1 MPARNSTLD
10 VERDLDVTSATP
22 DTTTRDDD
30 DLVTTR
36 DLDDL
41 TLTPDLDDTVATR
54 DLDEVAPAAD
64 LMRVYLNEIGRTPL
78 LTAAEEVELA
88 RRIEAGVYAAELLR
102 RHDAGEE
109 KIPAQR
115 RRDLAMVAQDGF
127 AAKDHMLR
135 ANLRLVV
142 SVAKKFSNRGVPLG
156 DVIQE
161 GNVGLVRAV
170 EKFDYTKG
178 FKFSTYAMWWI
189 RQAIGRGLPEL
200 ARTIRL
206 PVHVNEEVA
215 KVARARRELLS
226 KLNRSPEFDEIAE
239 LTGLKPERVAELSR
253 LGRDPISLDA
263 TVGDGDDTV
272 FGDLLVDTGGVT
284 TEDTVEHRAMIVQ
297 LHELVGRLP
306 EREATIVRLRFGLHD
321 GTPHTLDEIGR
332 ELGLTRER
340 IRQLEKLA
348 LSKLRHPSVTQ
359 EMLDWAS

>member
-1 MPARNSTLD
+1 MPARNSTLEA
-10 VERDLDVTSATP
+10 ERDLDVTF
-22 DTTTRDDD
+22 DTIDDSTVSGDDENVAETRDDD
-30 DLVTTR
+30 S
-36 DLDDL
+36 
-41 TLTPDLDDTVATR
+41 VATR

-64 LMRVYLNEIGRTPL
+64 LTRVYLNEIGRTAL
-78 LTAAEEVELA
+78 LSAAEEVELA
-88 RRIEAGVYAAELLR
+88 RRIEAGVYATELLR
-102 RHDAGEE
+102 RHASGEE
-109 KIPAQR
+109 KVPARR
-115 RRDLAMVAQDGF
+115 RRDLTLVAEDGA

-156 DVIQE
+156 DIIQE

-170 EKFDYTKG
+170 EKFDYAKG

-215 KVARARRELLS
+215 KVARARRELLQT
-226 KLNRSPEFDEIAE
+226 LNRSPDYDEIAE
-239 LTGLKPERVAELSR
+239 QTGLTPARVAELSR

-263 TVGDGDDTV
+263 TVGDQDDTV

-284 TEDTVEHRAMIVQ
+284 TEDTVEHRAMVSQ
-297 LHELVGRLP
+297 LHELVDRLP

-321 GTPHTLDEIGR
+321 GKPHTLDEIGR

-348 LSKLRHPSVTQ
+348 LAKLRHPSVTQ

>member
-1 MPARNSTLD
+1 MPAATLADTAALRVSDED
-10 VERDLDVTSATP
+10 VPAAEDPDHTDVPDHETDSGATS
-22 DTTTRDDD
+22 
-30 DLVTTR
+30 
-36 DLDDL
+36 
-41 TLTPDLDDTVATR
+41 
-54 DLDEVAPAAD
+54 DLDEAAPAAD
-64 LMRVYLNEIGRTPL
+64 LMRVYLNEIGRTAL
-78 LTAAEEVELA
+78 LSAAQEVELA

-109 KIPAQR
+109 RIPPR
-115 RRDLAMVAQDGF
+115 RRRALEAVAEEG
-127 AAKDHMLR
+127 ATAKDHMLR

-142 SVAKKFSNRGVPLG
+142 SVAKKFGNRGVPLG
-156 DVIQE
+156 DIIQE

-215 KVARARRELLS
+215 KVARARRELTQR
-226 KLNRSPEFDEIAE
+226 LNRSPDVDEIAD
-239 LTGLKPERVAELSR
+239 LTGLPLDRVVELGR
-253 LGRDPISLDA
+253 LGRDPVSLDA
-263 TVGDGDDTV
+263 PVGDEEDTR

-284 TEDTVEHRAMIVQ
+284 TEDTVEHRAMVGQ
-297 LHELVGRLP
+297 LHRVVDRLP
-306 EREATIVRLRFGLHD
+306 QREAVIVRMRFGLDD
-321 GTPHTLDEIGR
+321 GKPHTLDEIGQR
-332 ELGLTRER
+332 LGLTRER

-348 LSKLRHPSVTQ
+348 LAKLRHPSVTQ

>member
-1 MPARNSTLD
+1 MPTRSST
-10 VERDLDVTSATP
+10 VEAEPVIDVTS
-22 DTTTRDDD
+22 DTSDDGIATRDDD
-30 DLVTTR
+30 DV
-36 DLDDL
+36 
-41 TLTPDLDDTVATR
+41 VATR

-78 LTAAEEVELA
+78 LSAAEEVELS
-88 RRIEAGVYAAELLR
+88 RRIEAGVYAGELLR
-102 RHDAGEE
+102 RHEAGQE
-109 KIPAQR
+109 KIPAKR
-115 RRDLAMVAQDGF
+115 RRDLATVAEDGS

-156 DVIQE
+156 DLIQE
-161 GNVGLVRAV
+161 GNLGLMRAV
-170 EKFDYTKG
+170 EKFDYAKG
-178 FKFSTYAMWWI
+178 FKFSTYATWWI

-215 KVARARRELLS
+215 KVARARRDLLQT
-226 KLNRSPEFDEIAE
+226 LNRSPEFEEIAE
-239 LTGLKPERVAELSR
+239 LTGLTAARVAELSR
-253 LGRDPISLDA
+253 LGRDPVSLDSP
-263 TVGDGDDTV
+263 VGDQDDTV

-284 TEDTVEHRAMIVQ
+284 TEDTVEHRAMVGQ

-321 GTPHTLDEIGR
+321 GKPHTLDEIGR

-359 EMLDWAS
+359 EVLDWAS

>member
-1 MPARNSTLD
+1 MPARNSTLEA
-10 VERDLDVTSATP
+10 ERDLDVTF
-22 DTTTRDDD
+22 DTIDDSTVSGDDENVADTRDDD
-30 DLVTTR
+30 S
-36 DLDDL
+36 
-41 TLTPDLDDTVATR
+41 VATR

-64 LMRVYLNEIGRTPL
+64 LMRVYLNEIGRTAL
-78 LTAAEEVELA
+78 LSAAEEVELA
-88 RRIEAGVYAAELLR
+88 RRIEAGVYASELLR
-102 RHDAGEE
+102 RHASGEE
-109 KIPAQR
+109 KLPVKR
-115 RRDLAMVAQDGF
+115 RRDLTLVAEDGA

-156 DVIQE
+156 DIIQE

-170 EKFDYTKG
+170 EKFDYAKG

-215 KVARARRELLS
+215 KVARARRELLQT
-226 KLNRSPEFDEIAE
+226 LNRTPDYDEIAE
-239 LTGLKPERVAELSR
+239 QTGLTPARVAELSR

-263 TVGDGDDTV
+263 TVGDQDDTV

-284 TEDTVEHRAMIVQ
+284 TEDTVEHRAMVSQ
-297 LHELVGRLP
+297 LHELVDRLP

-321 GTPHTLDEIGR
+321 GKPHTLDEIGR

-348 LSKLRHPSVTQ
+348 LAKLRHPSVTQ

>member
-1 MPARNSTLD
+1 MPARTSTI
-10 VERDLDVTSATP
+10 EAEPALDVTS
-22 DTTTRDDD
+22 DTIDDVASRDDD
-30 DLVTTR
+30 YV
-36 DLDDL
+36 
-41 TLTPDLDDTVATR
+41 VATR

-78 LTAAEEVELA
+78 LTAAQEVELS

-102 RHDAGEE
+102 RHGAGEE
-109 KIPAQR
+109 KIPAKR
-115 RRDLAMVAQDGF
+115 RRDLTMVAEDGT

-170 EKFDYTKG
+170 EKFDYAKG

-189 RQAIGRGLPEL
+189 RQSIGRGLPEL

-215 KVARARRELLS
+215 KVARARRELLQT
-226 KLNRSPEFDEIAE
+226 LNRTPEFAEIAE
-239 LTGLKPERVAELSR
+239 LTGLTPERVAELSR
-253 LGRDPISLDA
+253 LGRDPVSLDSP
-263 TVGDGDDTV
+263 VGDQDDTV
-272 FGDLLVDTGGVT
+272 FGDLLVDTGGAT
-284 TEDTVEHRAMIVQ
+284 TEDTVEHRAMVGQ
-297 LHELVGRLP
+297 LHELVDRLP
-306 EREATIVRLRFGLHD
+306 EREATIVRLRFGLLD
-321 GTPHTLDEIGR
+321 GKPHTLDEIGR